1 MQSQKT
7 NLSNQIEITWP
18 GKPEAFAQATAASD
32 TTLELMPGHSQAST
46 GAENV
51 IIEGDNL
58 DALKLLLGKGDSK
71 VSAIYIDPPYNT
83 GNGFVYRDRRDHAGW
98 LSMMLPR
105 LILARQLL
113 SPKGAIFV
121 SIDDHEVDKLRM
133 LMAEVFGEENFVA
146 QITIKSNPRGRQSD
160 KHFAAVH
167 EYLVV
172 FARDHSQCDLAG
184 EQLTEDQL
192 GEFNNIDQTGR
203 HFRLLGLRQRG
214 AASLREDRPAM
225 YYPVFVDPRTGAISM
240 DESDNFEVAVYP
252 KKSTGQ
258 PGRWMWGQQRARE
271 SVALLQA
278 RLIARRDEWDIFV
291 RDYLEPNEGTC
302 RTRKIKTIWDEKE
315 LNYQNGKR
323 ELKELL
329 GEAPVDYPKPTA
341 LIKKIIGMIDDQNA
355 LFLDFFA
362 GSGTLA
368 QAVLESNIED
378 GGTRQF
384 VLIQLPEKTTNQRFP
399 TIADICRERVTE
411 AVMRLNQQHQSDFG
425 FNYYRLVHRN

>member
-1 MQSQKT
+1 MQSRKA

-18 GKPEAFAQATAASD
+18 GKPEAFAQATTPAD
-32 TTLELMPGHSQAST
+32 TSLVLMPEHCQGSST
-46 GAENV
+46 AENS

-58 DALKLLLGKGDSK
+58 DGMKLLQAKLASK

-83 GNGFVYRDRRDHAGW
+83 GNGFVYRDRRNHAAW

-105 LILARQLL
+105 LMLARELL
-113 SPKGAIFV
+113 SSKGAIFV

-146 QITIKSNPRGRQSD
+146 QITVKSNPRGRQSD

-172 FARDHSQCDLAG
+172 FARDHQQCDLAG
-184 EQLTEDQL
+184 EELTEDQL
-192 GEFNNIDQTGR
+192 DDFNNIDETGR
-203 HFRLLGLRQRG
+203 RFRLLGLRQRG

-225 YYPVFVDPRTGAISM
+225 YYPVFVDPTTGAISM
-240 DESDNFEVAVYP
+240 DESDQFQVSVYP

-258 PGRWMWGQQRARE
+258 AGRWMWGQQRARE
-271 SVALLQA
+271 FVGLLQA
-278 RLIARRDEWDIFV
+278 RLISRRDEWDIFV
-291 RDYLEPNEGTC
+291 RDYLESNEGTC

-341 LIKKIIGMIDDQNA
+341 LIKKIIGMIGDQNA

-362 GSGTLA
+362 GSGTMA

-384 VLIQLPEKTTNQRFP
+384 VLIQLAEVTTNRRFP
-399 TIADICRERVTE
+399 TIADICRERVT
-411 AVMRLNQQHQSDFG
+411 AVVANLNREHQSQFG
-425 FNYYRLVHRN
+425 FAYYKLVPN